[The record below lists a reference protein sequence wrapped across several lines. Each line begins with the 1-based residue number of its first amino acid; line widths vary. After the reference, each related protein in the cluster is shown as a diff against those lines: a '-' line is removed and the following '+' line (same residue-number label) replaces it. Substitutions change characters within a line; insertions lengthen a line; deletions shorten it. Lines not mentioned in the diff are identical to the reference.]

1 MRVLSAPALLGQL
14 PLGAGVAVVRDGAS
28 TIVATAPA
36 HVRVAHGSDGF
47 RALDEIEAEGG
58 WWAGYLAYDLGR
70 AVERVVPWAA
80 ADRSIPDL
88 VLARF
93 DARATF
99 TPGKDPVVE
108 GRGEGRHQ
116 LDQALWRARR
126 SEEHEEPV
134 GLEQWTSSIDRSV
147 YADAV
152 KTIHGLL
159 DAGECYQVNLTRRLS
174 SPRAADP
181 RALYLALDR
190 QNPAPHAALLT
201 FGPEAPYCPAVVSA
215 SPELFLSRR
224 GDRVTTR
231 PIKGTNADQ
240 AALLG
245 SSKDRAEHVMIV
257 DLARNDLGRVCVPG
271 SVRTLQLAAVEAH
284 PGLFHL
290 VSTIEGRLRPRTGLA
305 DLVHATFPPASITG
319 APKPRVM
326 QAIEDIEPVRRGVY
340 CGAIGWIDADARAAE
355 LAVAIRTFTITHGY
369 TDLGV
374 GGGIVADSD
383 AASEWAETELKA
395 QRLLAAAGSITPT
408 SLVAQL
414 SAPRPETP

>member
-1 MRVLSAPALLGQL
+1 MRVLTVPALLEQL
-14 PLGAGVAVVRDGAS
+14 PLEAGLAVVRDGAD

-36 HVRVAHGSDGF
+36 HLRVAHGSDGF
-47 RALDEIEAEGG
+47 GALDEIELEGG

-99 TPGKDPVVE
+99 SPGQDPVVE
-108 GRGEGRHQ
+108 GRGDGRKR

-126 SEEHEEPV
+126 SECDEQPV

-174 SPRAADP
+174 TPHAADP
-181 RALYLALDR
+181 RALYLALAR

-215 SPELFLSRR
+215 SPELFLARR

-231 PIKGTNADQ
+231 PIKGTNADK

-245 SSKDRAEHVMIV
+245 SAKDRAEHVMIV

-271 SVRTLQLAAVEAH
+271 SVRTLQLAAVESH

-305 DLVHATFPPASITG
+305 DLIHATFPPASITG

-340 CGAIGWIDADARAAE
+340 CGAIGWIDTDARAVE
-355 LAVAIRTFTITHGY
+355 LSVAIRTFTITRGF

-395 QRLLAAAGSITPT
+395 QRLLAAAGSPVTGLAA
-408 SLVAQL
+408 SS
-414 SAPRPETP
+414 SAPRTEQP

>member
-1 MRVLSAPALLGQL
+1 VRVLTVPALLEQL
-14 PLGAGVAVVRDGAS
+14 PLEAGLAVVRDGAN

-36 HVRVAHGSDGF
+36 HVRIASGADGF
-47 RALDEIEAEGG
+47 RALEEIEREGG
-58 WWAGYLAYDLGR
+58 WWAGYLSYDLGR

-99 TPGKDPVVE
+99 VPGENPVVE
-108 GRGEGRHQ
+108 GCGAGRRR
-116 LDQALWRARR
+116 LEQALWGARR
-126 SEEHEEPV
+126 TEVHDDEDQGV
-134 GLEQWTSSIDRSV
+134 GLDQWTSSLDHAV
-147 YADAV
+147 YAEAV

-181 RALYLALDR
+181 RALFCALHR
-190 QNPAPHAALLT
+190 ENPAPHAALLT

-215 SPELFLSRR
+215 SPELFLARR
-224 GDRVTTR
+224 GDRVVTR
-231 PIKGTNADQ
+231 PIKGTNAEP

-245 SSKDRAEHVMIV
+245 SAKDRAEHVMIV

-271 SVRTLQLAAVEAH
+271 SVRTLELAALEAH
-284 PGLFHL
+284 PGLYHL
-290 VSTIEGRLRPRTGLA
+290 VSTIEGRLRPGIGLA

-340 CGAIGWIDADARAAE
+340 CGAIGWIDADACAAE
-355 LAVAIRTFTITHGY
+355 LAVAIRTFTITHGR

-374 GGGIVADSD
+374 GGGVVADSD

-395 QRLLAAAGSITPT
+395 ARLLAAAGASRPT
-408 SLVAQL
+408 K
-414 SAPRPETP
+414 P